1 MMGSEV
7 SPLKEKIKHKICT
20 LHQKLPAILFL
31 QRFDLTEIF
40 NSHLSNL
47 TNLISA
53 KSFTSVLR
61 FAFFEFDIWS
71 STCRSI
77 FRGCAPCLS
86 SVKSSLTEIYLRDLN

>member
-7 SPLKEKIKHKICT
+7 SPLKEKIKQKICT

-61 FAFFEFDIWS
+61 FAFS
-71 STCRSI
+71 LI
-77 FRGCAPCLS
+77 FGPAPAEVFFVDVHPVCLQ
-86 SVKSSLTEIYLRDLN
+86 